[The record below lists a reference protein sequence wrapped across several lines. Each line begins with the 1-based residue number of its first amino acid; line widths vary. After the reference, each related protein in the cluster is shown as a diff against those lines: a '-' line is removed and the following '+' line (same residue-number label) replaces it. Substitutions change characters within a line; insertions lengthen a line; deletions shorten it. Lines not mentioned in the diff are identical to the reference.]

1 MKKITLILAL
11 ALVSVSLPAA
21 IISEGEVSTEKLISL
36 ISAYYPET
44 EKADDG
50 VILIDPE
57 WTAITLYLDTDNRT
71 IMLFCYWLLD
81 ENTSAEDAILAANE
95 WNKGN
100 MIPTA
105 YYDDSDHSITADY
118 AMTWAEDGIP
128 SGMLMES
135 VRWMDDATVLLG
147 SFLSDNEII

>member
-105 YYDDSDHSITADY
+105 YYDESDHSMNASW
-118 AMTWAEDGIP
+118 AFTWSDDGLL
-128 SGMLMES
+128 SGLLIDS
-135 VRWMDDATVLLG
+135 VHWMDDATVILAD
-147 SFLSDNEII
+147 FLSEKALI